1 MELISIRLLCIVGT
15 SWNWNRPGHRVG
27 SVKQNERPFDVVVV
41 GGGIVGL
48 SVALEAQS
56 RGLSVAVID
65 PDVAEARASYGNA
78 GVLSRGS
85 IFPMAAPGVRSR
97 LPRYALGRD
106 IAVRACLSSLPF
118 MLPWLTRFV
127 IAAEEGAWRRAAAAL
142 NPMVAEAFD
151 RHVAMAD
158 LVGGRQL
165 IKRNGWLRLYRSQQ
179 TFAGSALEREVL
191 AENGVR
197 IDCLGEDEVRQL
209 EPHLAHRF
217 TNGIFFPD
225 TGSVESPGE
234 LVELYRLA
242 AKGRGAD
249 FITGK
254 ADVILDAGE
263 TMAFMVAG
271 RRIEGRHVVLAAGAH
286 SAALARPLGYRFP
299 LAAERGYHRHFTLAD
314 GVELRRPVYD
324 AAGGYVLSP
333 MNGKVRL
340 LSGVELARPDD
351 PANTAQ
357 IEAVEPDARQTLRFT
372 TPVEEKPWF
381 GSRPSTP
388 DGLPVIGRAAR
399 HPRLIFA
406 FGHGHIGFANGPMTG
421 AVVAG
426 LIQGERP
433 PVPIAAFAP
442 ARFGG

>member
-1 MELISIRLLCIVGT
+1 LEAIG
-15 SWNWNRPGHRVG
+15 VG
-27 SVKQNERPFDVVVV
+27 SVKQNEKPFDVVVI

-48 SVALEAQS
+48 SVALQAQS
-56 RGLSVAVID
+56 RDLSVAIVD

-85 IFPMAAPGVRSR
+85 IFPMAAPGIRSR

-106 IAVRACLSSLPF
+106 IAVRARLRSLPH
-118 MLPWLTRFV
+118 LVPWLTRFLL
-127 IAAEEGAWRRAAAAL
+127 AAEEGAWRRAAAAL

-151 RHVAMAD
+151 HHVAMAD
-158 LVGGRQL
+158 LVGGRHL
-165 IKRNGWLRLYRSQQ
+165 IKRNGWLRLYRSQRA
-179 TFAGSALEREVL
+179 FAGSALEREVL

-197 IDCLGEDEVRQL
+197 IDCLGEDEIRQL

-234 LVELYRLA
+234 LVELYRIA
-242 AKGRGAD
+242 AVGRGAV
-249 FITGK
+249 FIAGK
-254 ADVILDAGE
+254 ADTILGAGE
-263 TMAFMVAG
+263 AMAVMAAG
-271 RRIEGRHVVLAAGAH
+271 RRVEGRHVVLAAGAH
-286 SAALARPLGYRFP
+286 SATLARPLGYRFP
-299 LAAERGYHRHFTLAD
+299 LAAERGYHRHFALAD

-351 PANTAQ
+351 PANHAQ
-357 IEAVEPDARQTLRFT
+357 IDGVEPDARQTLRLT
-372 TPVEEKPWF
+372 TPVEEKPWL

-421 AVVAG
+421 AVVAS

>member
-1 MELISIRLLCIVGT
+1 MG
-15 SWNWNRPGHRVG
+15 RVSG
-27 SVKQNERPFDVVVV
+27 KMFDVVVV

-48 SVALEAQS
+48 SVAFEAQA
-56 RGLSVAVID
+56 RGLTVAVVD
-65 PDVAEARASYGNA
+65 PGVAEARASFGNA

-85 IFPMAAPGVRSR
+85 IFPMAAPGIRAR

-106 IAVRACLSSLPF
+106 VAVRARLRALPHL
-118 MLPWLTRFV
+118 LPWLVRFLA
-127 IAAEEGAWRRAAAAL
+127 AAEEGAWRRAAAAL
-142 NPMVAEAFD
+142 NPMVAQAFD
-151 RHVAMAD
+151 RHVAIAD
-158 LVGGRQL
+158 QVGGRHL
-165 IKRNGWLRLYRSQQ
+165 IRRNGWLRLYRSPQG
-179 TFAGSALEREVL
+179 FAGSALERQVL

-197 IDCLGEDEVRQL
+197 VDCLNEDEIRQL
-209 EPHLAHRF
+209 EPHLARRF
-217 TNGIFFPD
+217 SNGIFFPD

-242 AKGRGAD
+242 VEARGGAM
-249 FITGK
+249 ITTVAHALEPLEG
-254 ADVILDAGE
+254 G
-263 TMAFMVAG
+263 MAVATTG
-271 RRIEGRHVVLAAGAH
+271 GRIEGRDVVLAAGAR
-286 SAALARPLGYRFP
+286 SATLARGLGYRFP
-299 LAAERGYHRHFTLAD
+299 LAAERGYHRHFDLPE

-357 IEAVEPDARQTLRFT
+357 IEAVEPDARATLGFT
-372 TPVEEKPWF
+372 AKVEAQPWL

-399 HPRLIFA
+399 HRNLVFA

-421 AVVAG
+421 AIVAS
-426 LIQGERP
+426 LIGNEAP
-433 PVPIAAFAP
+433 PVSIAAFSP

>member
-1 MELISIRLLCIVGT
+1 M
-15 SWNWNRPGHRVG
+15 
-27 SVKQNERPFDVVVV
+27 KQNGKPFDVVIV

-48 SVALEAQS
+48 STALEVQS
-56 RGLSVAVID
+56 RGLSVAIVD
-65 PDVAEARASYGNA
+65 PGIAAARASFGNA

-85 IFPMAAPGVRSR
+85 IFPMAAPGIRSR

-106 IAVRACLSSLPF
+106 IAVRARLRSLPY
-118 MLPWLTRFV
+118 LAPWLVRFL
-127 IAAEEGAWRRAAAAL
+127 IAAEESAWRRTAAAL

-151 RHVAMAD
+151 RHVAMAN
-158 LVGGRQL
+158 LVGGRHL
-165 IKRNGWLRLYRSQQ
+165 IKRNGWLRLYRSPDA
-179 TFAGSALEREVL
+179 FAGSAVERAVL

-197 IDCLGEDEVRQL
+197 IDCLGEDEIRQL

-234 LVELYRLA
+234 LVELYQKSA
-242 AKGRGAD
+242 QARGAQ
-249 FITGK
+249 IVAGK
-254 ADVILDAGE
+254 AEAFLDAGE
-263 TMAFMVAG
+263 TMTVMVAG
-271 RRIEGRHVVLAAGAH
+271 HRIEGRHVVLAAGAH
-286 SAALARPLGYRFP
+286 SATLARTLGYRFP
-299 LAAERGYHRHFTLAD
+299 LAAERGYHRHFALAE

-333 MNGKVRL
+333 MNGNVRL
-340 LSGVELARPDD
+340 LSGVELALPDD
-351 PANTAQ
+351 PPNHAQ
-357 IEAVEPDARQTLRFT
+357 IDGVEPDARQTLGFT
-372 TPVEEKPWF
+372 TPVDGKTWL

-406 FGHGHIGFANGPMTG
+406 FGHGHVGFANGPMTG
-421 AVVAG
+421 AIVAS
-426 LIQGERP
+426 LVTDERP
-433 PVPIAAFAP
+433 LVPIAAFSP